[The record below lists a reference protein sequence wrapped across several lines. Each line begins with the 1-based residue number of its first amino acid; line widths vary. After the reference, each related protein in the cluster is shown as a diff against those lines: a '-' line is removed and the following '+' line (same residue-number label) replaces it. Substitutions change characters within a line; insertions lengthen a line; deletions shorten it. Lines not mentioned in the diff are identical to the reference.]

1 MAKYV
6 NMRLSDVRV
15 PPEFRAHPPAD
26 VKIETRRKEYRAKQ
40 KFARNIAVTS
50 AGILVDGYASFLA
63 LEREG
68 VLEFR
73 FKIRDFVTVVKAR
86 HPSHPERLY
95 MWRSNHGA
103 HNRFAAGDHIAV
115 RTRYGVREAV
125 VDEVVQ
131 MPSEECFGLDIVIG
145 RWDPEHH
152 KNKNHNE
159 QEENT

>member
-15 PPEFRAHPPAD
+15 PPAFRAHPPAD
-26 VKIETRRKEYRAKQ
+26 VKIETRQIEYQAKQ

-68 VLEFR
+68 VPEFR
-73 FKIRDFVTVVKAR
+73 FKIRDFATVVKAR
-86 HPSHPERLY
+86 HPSHPERQY

-131 MPSEECFGLDIVIG
+131 IPSEECFGLDIVIG

-152 KNKNHNE
+152 KNKNHNG
-159 QEENT
+159 QEDT